1 MYNCIPTKPVFILIL
16 LGLLSPT
23 IQSQERSN
31 RNTRFDQWDKNM
43 DGKLTKSELPPGLR
57 TNFSRVDRDGDGFIS
72 RLEDAAFLRRNS
84 KKTNPNQNQGGRLP
98 NDVKVERDL
107 PYVVNGHQRQKLD
120 LYYWDKNISKTPK
133 EPGPRP
139 LVIWIHGG
147 GWRAGSKNNC
157 PATFLLH
164 HGFNVASINYRLSGH
179 AISPAQIQDC
189 KAAIRWLKTNA
200 KKFGINAYQI
210 GVWGS
215 SAGGHLSAL
224 VGTSGNIKEFELG
237 DGSDVSASSVQAVCD
252 WFGPTDL
259 LKMNEQAGKDGVLNH
274 DSKDSPESKLIGGPI
289 QKNREKANSI
299 NPIKYIS
306 KDDPPFLIM
315 HGENDRL
322 VPVQQS
328 QMLHDALKRA
338 DVDSTL
344 MIIKNAGHGNGF
356 DRNTLHPKIAAFFK
370 QHLIK

>member
-1 MYNCIPTKPVFILIL
+1 M
-16 LGLLSPT
+16 
-23 IQSQERSN
+23 
-31 RNTRFDQWDKNM
+31 
-43 DGKLTKSELPPGLR
+43 
-57 TNFSRVDRDGDGFIS
+57 
-72 RLEDAAFLRRNS
+72 
-84 KKTNPNQNQGGRLP
+84 
-98 NDVKVERDL
+98 
-107 PYVVNGHQRQKLD
+107 
-120 LYYWDKNISKTPK
+120 
-133 EPGPRP
+133 
-139 LVIWIHGG
+139 
-147 GWRAGSKNNC
+147 
-157 PATFLLH
+157 
-164 HGFNVASINYRLSGH
+164 
-179 AISPAQIQDC
+179 
-189 KAAIRWLKTNA
+189 
-200 KKFGINAYQI
+200 
-210 GVWGS
+210 
-215 SAGGHLSAL
+215 SAL